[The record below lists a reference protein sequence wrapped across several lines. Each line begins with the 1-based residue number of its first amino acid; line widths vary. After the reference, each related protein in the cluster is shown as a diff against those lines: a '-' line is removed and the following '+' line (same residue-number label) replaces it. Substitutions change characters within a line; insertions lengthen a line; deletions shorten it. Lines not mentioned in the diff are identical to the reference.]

1 MVHGRGPFHIKH
13 ALDTVNESRW
23 RAMALHGELVW
34 ALGAFVFAF
43 CCLIGGMRCLRSD
56 ADRGDRGEQYYQ
68 RLVRMQ

>member
-1 MVHGRGPFHIKH
+1 
-13 ALDTVNESRW
+13 
-23 RAMALHGELVW
+23 MALHGELVW